1 MTSIVRRAL
10 VTSLI
15 ASLVLTLAPHAGAA
29 RLTDAQMAER
39 RLLNLER
46 REVQR
51 PKMNLDRRLS
61 AIARRH
67 SHEMARRDS
76 LFHNPDLVSQ
86 VKNRR
91 WSRLGE
97 NVGVAPN
104 TQKLQ
109 TTLRF
114 LHEAFMGSAPH
125 RKNVLFPRFRK
136 AGVGI
141 ARANGKL
148 WVTVVFLG

>member
-1 MTSIVRRAL
+1 MRRTARLTL
-10 VTSLI
+10 VVSLI
-15 ASLVLTLAPHAGAA
+15 GALLLALAPHAPAA
-29 RLTDAQMAER
+29 PTLAQRAER

-46 REVQR
+46 REFQR

-61 AIARRH
+61 GIARRH
-67 SHEMARRDS
+67 SHEMARRNR
-76 LFHNPDLVSQ
+76 LFHNPRLVSQ

-104 TQKLQ
+104 TQRLPA
-109 TTLRF
+109 TLRL
-114 LHEAFMGSAPH
+114 LHQAFMDSAPH
-125 RKNVLFPRFRK
+125 RKNVLFRQFRK

-141 ARANGKL
+141 ARADGKL